1 MPIQLNRRRQAW
13 ELYKPKT
20 LLSAMI
26 ETKKIFRPYHKLLM
40 SAILIRVQLRH
51 LPFRMKVNTPMSLEM
66 MSARKKWWIFAR
78 LSTRSRLLWSVDMA
92 RMSLTKDLLSFKK
105 TNRLSC
111 QKLMESSRSLNSST
125 LYSTAQMTAVDSST
139 TAQRIFFRKT

>member
-1 MPIQLNRRRQAW
+1 MLTQLKHNRQPWVLCGPRAPLW
-13 ELYKPKT
+13 
-20 LLSAMI
+20 AMI
-26 ETKKIFRPYHKLLM
+26 ETKRIFRPYRMPLM
-40 SAILIRVQLRH
+40 LAKLIRVQYKH
-51 LPFRMKVNTPMSLEM
+51 PPFKMKVNTPMSLEM
-66 MSARKKWWIFAR
+66 MSVRKKWWTFAP
-78 LSTRSRLLWSVDMA
+78 LSTRSRPLWSADMA
-92 RMSLTKDLLSFKK
+92 RMSLTKDSPSFKK